1 MLAGIANLAVGTGA
15 GSPAVA
21 AQASHPAVAV
31 WFALGAAAL
40 AAVVVV
46 MAWSVHTR
54 PIRLAALLGRRQFL
68 VIADAGGAGRALDEA
83 GEGVGT
89 EGAEELAGAA
99 RARPVAP
106 EAIEG
111 PDNLVAGQQAR
122 YRVRTSG
129 PQQVVSWAVGG
140 GSVSQ
145 SADPARPDELLLV
158 ADRPGNLTVAV
169 RLREGLTE
177 RRETKAVT
185 AVPDETAAAP
195 PVTSRLAA
203 HMWGL
208 VVVAVLIV
216 GFAGAL
222 AALGNLSSADFIA
235 LVAPLAALLAV
246 IAVVRGS
253 ADAPPGSGQGKPG
266 PRPLR
271 QRVSGE
277 ETPHDLVR
285 VGQGRGPS
293 QQNGQ

>member
-1 MLAGIANLAVGTGA
+1 VLAAATASA
-15 GSPAVA
+15 GHPAVA
-21 AQASHPAVAV
+21 AL
-31 WFALGAAAL
+31 LGLGTAGL
-40 AAVVVV
+40 GGAVVAMV
-46 MAWSVHTR
+46 WNVHVR
-54 PIRLAALLGRRQFL
+54 QIRLAELVACRSIPVATEVPATETPSANGNGNGNRNGKAEHPAPRQN
-68 VIADAGGAGRALDEA
+68 
-83 GEGVGT
+83 GT
-89 EGAEELAGAA
+89 T
-99 RARPVAP
+99 RARPAEPAAIDGP
-106 EAIEG
+106 ETVVTGE
-111 PDNLVAGQQAR
+111 QAR
-122 YRVRTSG
+122 YRIRPSG
-129 PQQVVSWAVGG
+129 NQQVVSWAVGG

-185 AVPDETAAAP
+185 AVPDEAAAAG

-222 AALGNLSSADFIA
+222 AALGNLSAADFIA

-253 ADAPPGSGQGKPG
+253 ADAPPGSGRGKPG
-266 PRPLR
+266 SGPLC
-271 QRVSGE
+271 QRMSGE

-285 VGQGRGPS
+285 VGQSRGPS

>member
-1 MLAGIANLAVGTGA
+1 VLAAATASA
-15 GSPAVA
+15 GHPAVA
-21 AQASHPAVAV
+21 AL
-31 WFALGAAAL
+31 FGLGTAGL
-40 AAVVVV
+40 GGAVVAMV
-46 MAWSVHTR
+46 WNVHVR
-54 PIRLAALLGRRQFL
+54 QIRLAELVARRSIP
-68 VIADAGGAGRALDEA
+68 VT
-83 GEGVGT
+83 T
-89 EGAEELAGAA
+89 EV
-99 RARPVAP
+99 PAP
-106 EAIEG
+106 ETPSANGNGNGNGKEHAEPRQNGTARTRPASPAAIDG
-111 PDNLVAGQQAR
+111 PETVVTGEQAR
-122 YRVRTSG
+122 YRIRPAG
-129 PQQVVSWAVGG
+129 NQQVVSWAVGG

-222 AALGNLSSADFIA
+222 AALGNLSAADFIA

-253 ADAPPGSGQGKPG
+253 ADAPPGAGQGKPG
-266 PRPLR
+266 PGPLR

-277 ETPHDLVR
+277 ETPHDLVC

>member
-1 MLAGIANLAVGTGA
+1 VLAAATASVGH
-15 GSPAVA
+15 PAVA
-21 AQASHPAVAV
+21 AL
-31 WFALGAAAL
+31 LGLGTAGL
-40 AAVVVV
+40 GGAVVAMV
-46 MAWSVHTR
+46 WNVHVR
-54 PIRLAALLGRRQFL
+54 QIRLAELVARRSMP
-68 VIADAGGAGRALDEA
+68 VITEVPATETLPANGNGYGNGNGNGNGKEYATPRQN
-83 GEGVGT
+83 GT
-89 EGAEELAGAA
+89 T
-99 RARPVAP
+99 RARPAEPAAIDGP
-106 EAIEG
+106 ETVITGE
-111 PDNLVAGQQAR
+111 QAR
-122 YRVRTSG
+122 YRIRPSG
-129 PQQVVSWAVGG
+129 NQQVVSWAVGG

-195 PVTSRLAA
+195 PATSRLAA

>member
-1 MLAGIANLAVGTGA
+1 MLAAATASA
-15 GSPAVA
+15 GHPAVA
-21 AQASHPAVAV
+21 AL
-31 WFALGAAAL
+31 LGLGTAGL
-40 AAVVVV
+40 GGAVVAMV
-46 MAWSVHTR
+46 WNVHVR
-54 PIRLAALLGRRQFL
+54 QIRLAELVARRSIPVATEVPAPETPSANGNGKAEHPASRQN
-68 VIADAGGAGRALDEA
+68 
-83 GEGVGT
+83 GT
-89 EGAEELAGAA
+89 T
-99 RARPVAP
+99 RARPAEPAAIDGP
-106 EAIEG
+106 ETVVTGE
-111 PDNLVAGQQAR
+111 QAR
-122 YRVRTSG
+122 YRIRPSG
-129 PQQVVSWAVGG
+129 NQQVVSWAVGG

-177 RRETKAVT
+177 HRETKAVT

-253 ADAPPGSGQGKPG
+253 ADAPPGSGRGQTRARAVTPA
-266 PRPLR
+266 
-271 QRVSGE
+271 GE
-277 ETPHDLVR
+277 RRRNAT
-285 VGQGRGPS
+285 
-293 QQNGQ
+293 

>member
-1 MLAGIANLAVGTGA
+1 VLAAATASA
-15 GSPAVA
+15 GHPAVA
-21 AQASHPAVAV
+21 AL
-31 WFALGAAAL
+31 LGLGTAGL
-40 AAVVVV
+40 GGAVVAMV
-46 MAWSVHTR
+46 WNVHVR
-54 PIRLAALLGRRQFL
+54 QIRLAELVARRSIPVATEVPATETPPANGNGNGNGKAEHPASRQN
-68 VIADAGGAGRALDEA
+68 
-83 GEGVGT
+83 GT
-89 EGAEELAGAA
+89 T
-99 RARPVAP
+99 RARPAEPAAIDGP
-106 EAIEG
+106 ETVVTGE
-111 PDNLVAGQQAR
+111 QAR
-122 YRVRTSG
+122 YRIRPSG
-129 PQQVVSWAVGG
+129 NQQVVSWAVGG

-177 RRETKAVT
+177 HRETKAVT

-253 ADAPPGSGQGKPG
+253 ADAPPGSGQGRPG

>member
-1 MLAGIANLAVGTGA
+1 VLAAATASA
-15 GSPAVA
+15 GHPAVA
-21 AQASHPAVAV
+21 AL
-31 WFALGAAAL
+31 LGLGTAGL
-40 AAVVVV
+40 GGAVVAMV
-46 MAWSVHTR
+46 WNVHAR
-54 PIRLAALLGRRQFL
+54 QIRLAELVARRSIPVTTEVPAIETPSANGNGNGNGKAEHPASRQN
-68 VIADAGGAGRALDEA
+68 
-83 GEGVGT
+83 GT
-89 EGAEELAGAA
+89 T
-99 RARPVAP
+99 RVRPAQP
-106 EAIEG
+106 EAIDG
-111 PDNLVAGQQAR
+111 PETVVTGEQAR
-122 YRVRTSG
+122 YRIRPAG
-129 PQQVVSWAVGG
+129 NQQVVSWAVGG

-185 AVPDETAAAP
+185 AVPDETAVGV

-235 LVAPLAALLAV
+235 LVAPLPALLAV

-253 ADAPPGSGQGKPG
+253 ADAPPGSGQGKQG
-266 PRPLR
+266 PRQLR

-277 ETPHDLVR
+277 EAPHDLVR